1 MDLRRSRPRL
11 VGAALLAVIAL
22 LYGAGL
28 DFPGVPYYDEVY
40 HVPTA
45 RKVLLEGYD
54 TTNSHPLLG
63 HMLMAACIRL
73 FGDTPWSW
81 RLPSLISALIALW
94 AAGLLAWLLTGRMRV
109 AVLTGLVLAVDGVTL
124 TQARIGML
132 NSPMLAFILLSLCAA
147 LSARRA
153 GPGQDLRLVLA
164 GVLLGAAIATRWV
177 ALGAW
182 PVLLFVGRSRAL
194 VPERP
199 VRAVKV
205 AAYLVCVPILVYALV
220 HLPVVI
226 AQGADSALT
235 FQKNIL
241 RYHWTLDKD
250 HTYGSRWW
258 SWPLL
263 LRPIWYF
270 FERDAGLVRGIVCIG
285 NPAVFWL
292 WPAAAAAAG
301 LAWIRK
307 DAATRSVILL
317 TGAGLACLWLPWAAL
332 SRVQFFH
339 YYQTALPFTALVW
352 AVALDRWLSAGRA
365 GRALACVILAVFAAC
380 FVYGYPLWTAQP
392 VRYEDYRSRMLLKS
406 WV

>member
-1 MDLRRSRPRL
+1 M
-11 VGAALLAVIAL
+11 LAVTAF
-22 LYGAGL
+22 LYGTGAG
-28 DFPGVPYYDEVY
+28 FPDQPYYDEVY

-54 TTNSHPLLG
+54 TTNSHPLFG

-73 FGDTPWSW
+73 LGDIPWSW
-81 RLPSLISALIALW
+81 RLPSLISAVVVLW
-94 AAGLLAWLLTGRMRV
+94 ATGLLVWILTRRVRV
-109 AVLTGLVLAVDGVTL
+109 AVLAALVLAVDGVTL

-132 NSPMLAFILLSLCAA
+132 NSPMLAFILLSSCATV
-147 LSARRA
+147 SARRA
-153 GPGQDLRLVLA
+153 GPAQDLRLVLA

-182 PVLLFVGRSRAL
+182 PVLLFLGGSRSL

-199 VRAVKV
+199 LRAVKIF
-205 AAYLVCVPILVYALV
+205 AYLVCVPVLVYALV
-220 HLPVVI
+220 HLPVMA
-226 AQGADSALT
+226 AQGADAALA

-270 FERDAGLVRGIVCIG
+270 FEQDDGTVRGILCVG

-292 WPAAAAAAG
+292 LPVGAAG
-301 LAWIRK
+301 AWTAWRRG
-307 DAATRSVILL
+307 DTALRSVMVLA
-317 TGAGLACLWLPWAAL
+317 GAGLACLWLPWAAL

-339 YYQTALPFTALVW
+339 YYQTALPFTALIW
-352 AVALDRWLSAGRA
+352 AIALDRWLAAGRA
-365 GRALACVILAVFAAC
+365 GRAAACLVLAAFAAC
-380 FVYGYPLWTAQP
+380 FIYWYPLWTAQP
-392 VRYEDYRSRMLLKS
+392 LRYEDYKSRMLLKS
-406 WV
+406 WI